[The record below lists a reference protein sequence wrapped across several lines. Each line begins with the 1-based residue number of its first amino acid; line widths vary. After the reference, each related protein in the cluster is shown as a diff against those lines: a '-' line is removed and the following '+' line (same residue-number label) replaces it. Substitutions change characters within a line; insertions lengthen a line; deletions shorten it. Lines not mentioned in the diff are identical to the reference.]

1 MLESKALRARKAR
14 SDRLDQMAL
23 RDHLDL
29 TEKMA
34 TMVPLVRKGRSAIPA
49 RWVIPDLGGLQ
60 GLTARQERT
69 ATPVQ
74 QGRRETPERLGL

>member
-1 MLESKALRARKAR
+1 MLENKAHKARRGR

-23 RDHLDL
+23 RDHLDW

-34 TMVPLVRKGRSAIPA
+34 TMGPLVRKGRLAIPA
-49 RWVIPDLGGLQ
+49 RWAIPDLGGLQ

-69 ATPVQ
+69 ATPVPP
-74 QGRRETPERLGL
+74 GRRETPERLDL